1 MVIMVIFIL
10 FTSPGFE
17 KILDDIVKIRFNFR
31 VRNCGFF
38 SFLNN
43 SLCLEKSFYYNYLG
57 ICLEIVDH
65 PVAPSFCMFI
75 VYLFCFAH

>member
-43 SLCLEKSFYYNYLG
+43 SLCLEKSFY
-57 ICLEIVDH
+57 
-65 PVAPSFCMFI
+65 
-75 VYLFCFAH
+75 